1 MNVEHLRKYIT
12 EVRIDHFTQGTKVF
26 SEGEDCNGKMYFVF
40 SGLLQ
45 VYKRK
50 ATGEDQYI
58 RDIKPGEFFGEMALV
73 FPSPR
78 AATIVAA
85 SEDTKVG
92 TITKDIFLGMGK
104 ESPGFLSV
112 ILHSI
117 INRLTAVEDT
127 ISEKQKELHILINGI
142 HEKSSEGSNTESV
155 TVSEENTQDSLPQE
169 PVDET
174 NKIEPSSKDATSEVQ
189 K

>member
-12 EVRIDHFTQGTKVF
+12 EVRIDHFAQGTKVF
-26 SEGEDCNGKMYFVF
+26 SEGEECNGKMYFVF

-45 VYKRK
+45 VFKRK
-50 ATGEDQYI
+50 TSGEDQYV

-85 SEDTKVG
+85 AEDTKVG
-92 TITKDIFLGMGK
+92 IITKDIFLGMGK

-117 INRLTAVEDT
+117 INRLTAVEDN

-142 HEKSSEGSNTESV
+142 PTKDPNAGSTDSV
-155 TVSEENTQDSLPQE
+155 TMTEENTQDSPKDE
-169 PVDET
+169 PSQATEQ
-174 NKIEPSSKDATSEVQ
+174 EPSSND
-189 K
+189 

>member
-12 EVRIDHFTQGTKVF
+12 EVRIDHFAQGTKVF
-26 SEGEDCNGKMYFVF
+26 SEGEECNGKMYFVF

-50 ATGEDQYI
+50 TTGEEQYV

-78 AATIVAA
+78 AASIVAA
-85 SEDTKVG
+85 AEDTKVG
-92 TITKDIFLGMGK
+92 IITKDIFMGMGK

-117 INRLTAVEDT
+117 INRLTAVEDS

-142 HEKSSEGSNTESV
+142 HQKENETTNTETV
-155 TVSEENTQDSLPQE
+155 TMTEDNTQDSE
-169 PVDET
+169 PVEGET
-174 NKIEPSSKDATSEVQ
+174 GELKT
-189 K
+189 

>member
-1 MNVEHLRKYIT
+1 MNVDHIRKYIT
-12 EVRIDHFTQGTKVF
+12 EVRIDHFAQGTKVF
-26 SEGEDCNGKMYFVF
+26 SEGEECNGKMYFVF
-40 SGLLQ
+40 SGNLQ
-45 VYKRK
+45 VFKRK
-50 ATGEDQYI
+50 ASGEDQYV

-92 TITKDIFLGMGK
+92 IITKDIFLGMGK

-117 INRLTAVEDT
+117 INRLTAVEDM
-127 ISEKQKELHILINGI
+127 ISEKQKLLHILINEI
-142 HEKSSEGSNTESV
+142 HAKDNEVANTESV
-155 TVSEENTQDSLPQE
+155 PKSEENTQESSQE
-169 PVDET
+169 ET
-174 NKIEPSSKDATSEVQ
+174 EPT
-189 K
+189 

>member
-1 MNVEHLRKYIT
+1 MNVDHLRKYIT
-12 EVRIDHFTQGTKVF
+12 EVRIDHFAQGTKVF
-26 SEGEDCNGKMYFVF
+26 SEGEECNGKMYFVF

-50 ATGEDQYI
+50 SSGEDQYI

-78 AATIVAA
+78 AASILAA

-92 TITKDIFLGMGK
+92 IITKDIFLGMGK

-117 INRLTAVEDT
+117 INRLTAVEDS

-142 HEKSSEGSNTESV
+142 HQKETEATNSESV
-155 TVSEENTQDSLPQE
+155 TNTEDNTQESA
-169 PVDET
+169 ET
-174 NKIEPSSKDATSEVQ
+174 NLESKES
-189 K
+189 

>member
-1 MNVEHLRKYIT
+1 MNVEHLRKFIT
-12 EVRIDHFTQGTKVF
+12 EVRIDHFAQGTKVF
-26 SEGEDCNGKMYFVF
+26 SEGEECNGKMYFVF

-45 VYKRK
+45 VFKKK
-50 ATGEDQYI
+50 ATGEDQYV

-78 AATIVAA
+78 AATIIAA
-85 SEDTKVG
+85 AEDTKVG
-92 TITKDIFLGMGK
+92 VITKDIFLGMGK

-127 ISEKQKELHILINGI
+127 ISEKQRELHILINGI
-142 HEKSSEGSNTESV
+142 PTKDVSQTNTESV
-155 TVSEENTQDSLPQE
+155 TNSEENTQESTEEQ
-169 PVDET
+169 VET
-174 NKIEPSSKDATSEVQ
+174 
-189 K
+189 

>member
-12 EVRIDHFTQGTKVF
+12 EVRIDHFAQGTKVF
-26 SEGEDCNGKMYFVF
+26 SEGEECNGKMYFVF

-50 ATGEDQYI
+50 ATGEEQYV

-78 AATIVAA
+78 AASIVAA
-85 SEDTKVG
+85 AEDTKVG
-92 TITKDIFLGMGK
+92 IITKDIFLGMGK

-117 INRLTAVEDT
+117 INRLTAVEDS

-142 HEKSSEGSNTESV
+142 HQKEGETTITETV
-155 TVSEENTQDSLPQE
+155 TKTEDNTQDSEQLE
-169 PVDET
+169 GET
-174 NKIEPSSKDATSEVQ
+174 GKLKT
-189 K
+189 

>member
-12 EVRIDHFTQGTKVF
+12 EVRIDHFAQGTKVF
-26 SEGEDCNGKMYFVF
+26 SEGEECNGKMYFVF

-50 ATGEDQYI
+50 ATGEEQYL

-78 AATIVAA
+78 AASIVAA
-85 SEDTKVG
+85 AEDTKVG
-92 TITKDIFLGMGK
+92 IITKDIFMGMGK

-117 INRLTAVEDT
+117 INRLTAVEDS

-142 HEKSSEGSNTESV
+142 HQKEGETTNTETV
-155 TVSEENTQDSLPQE
+155 TKTEDNTQDSE
-169 PVDET
+169 PVVAET
-174 NKIEPSSKDATSEVQ
+174 EEN
-189 K
+189 

>member
-1 MNVEHLRKYIT
+1 MNIEHLKKYIT
-12 EVRIDHFTQGTKVF
+12 EVRIDHFAQGTKVF

-40 SGLLQ
+40 SGNLQ
-45 VYKRK
+45 VFKRK

-78 AATIVAA
+78 AATVVAS

-92 TITKDIFLGMGK
+92 IITKDIFLGLGN

-117 INRLTAVEDT
+117 INRLTAVEDQ
-127 ISEKQKELHILINGI
+127 ISEKQKLLHILINEI
-142 HEKSSEGSNTESV
+142 HEKNDGTSNTESV
-155 TVSEENTQDSLPQE
+155 TKSEDNTQDSE
-169 PVDET
+169 PEEVA
-174 NKIEPSSKDATSEVQ
+174 SKED
-189 K
+189 